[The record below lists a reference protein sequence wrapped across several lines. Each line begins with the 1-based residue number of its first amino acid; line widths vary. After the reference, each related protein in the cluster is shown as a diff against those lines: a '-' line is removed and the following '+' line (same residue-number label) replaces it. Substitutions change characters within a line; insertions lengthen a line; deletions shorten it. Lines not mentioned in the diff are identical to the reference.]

1 MGEREED
8 PVEIDEATTEVLVVG
23 GGLAGLAAATTAA
36 RSGRRVLLLEARSEP
51 GGRARTTEQD
61 GFLLN
66 EGPHALYA
74 GGEALPVLRELGVEP
89 KGTTPPTKG
98 AMGLADGRL
107 GLLPVGAASLARTDL
122 VSFRA
127 KVALGRQLAAL
138 PKLDPAT
145 VVRVPLAD
153 WLADVLPDRRSRD
166 LVAGLARVATYSND
180 PDHFDAGAAVVQLQ
194 RALDESVLYLDG
206 GWATLVRGLTEAA
219 VAAGVRLVTSEK
231 VAKVEPGPA
240 GVVVRT
246 TTGELTADAVVVTP
260 GGPAGAADLLGVAD
274 GPLRDRADSAR
285 PSLVA
290 VLDVGLRRPWGSAP
304 TFVMGIDAPLY
315 LSVHAPTADL
325 APEGGSL
332 VSVARYL
339 PPDSGRSAAEDR
351 RELEALLDLVQ
362 PRWRSEATTV
372 RFLHRVMASTDI
384 PTAATGGLAGRPS
397 SAVPGRPGVHVAGD
411 WVGPQGLLADAAL
424 ASGAAAGRAAA
435 GVQEVAVAS

>member
-36 RSGRRVLLLEARSEP
+36 RQGRRVLLLEARSEH
-51 GGRARTTEQD
+51 GGRARTTDAD

-74 GGEALPVLRELGVEP
+74 AGEGMAVLRGLGIEP
-89 KGTTPPTKG
+89 QGEKPPTKG
-98 AMGLADGRL
+98 AMGLLEGRL
-107 GLLPVGAASLARTDL
+107 GLLPVGPASFARSDL
-122 VSFRA
+122 LSFRA

-138 PKLDPAT
+138 PRMDSSRLVGT
-145 VVRVPLAD
+145 TLAE
-153 WLADVLPDRRSRD
+153 WLAELLPDPRSRD
-166 LVAGLARVATYSND
+166 LVAGLARV
-180 PDHFDAGAAVVQLQ
+180 QLQ
-194 RALDESVLYLDG
+194 RAIDEGVLYLHDG
-206 GWATLVRGLTEAA
+206 WRTLVRDLTEAA

-231 VAKVEPGPA
+231 VAKVDPGPT
-240 GVVVRT
+240 GVVIRT
-246 TTGELTADAVVVTP
+246 TTGELTADAVVVTT
-260 GGPAGAADLLGVAD
+260 GGPAGAADLLGVTD
-274 GPLRDRADSAR
+274 GPLRTRADAAR

-290 VLDVGLRRPWGSAP
+290 ALDVGLRRPWGSAP
-304 TFVMGIDAPLY
+304 TFVLGIDAPLY
-315 LSVHAPTADL
+315 LSVHAPTAAL

-332 VSVARYL
+332 VSLAKYL

-372 RFLHRVMASTDI
+372 RFLHRVMAATDI
-384 PTAATGGLAGRPS
+384 PTAATGGLAGRPP
-397 SAVPGRPGVHVAGD
+397 SAAPGRPGVYVAGD
-411 WVGPQGLLADAAL
+411 WVGPHGLLADAAL

-435 GVQEVAVAS
+435 GVREVAVAS